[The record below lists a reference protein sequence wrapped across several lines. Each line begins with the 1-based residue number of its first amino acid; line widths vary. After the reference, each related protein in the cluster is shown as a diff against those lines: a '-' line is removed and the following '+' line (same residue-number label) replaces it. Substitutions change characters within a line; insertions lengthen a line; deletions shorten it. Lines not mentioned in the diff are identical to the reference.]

1 MKQTSW
7 PEVPMINQKNYY
19 TYVLLGV
26 ALASCV
32 WNGRIASCILNGA
45 DYLQRLHEER

>member
-26 ALASCV
+26 VLAPYV
-32 WNGRIASCILNGA
+32 WECAQQQFL
-45 DYLQRLHEER
+45 L